1 MSNRDSKLALSRRM
15 LLRGAG
21 GFALALPFLPSL
33 AEKRA
38 YAGPT
43 GARPRLFWLGT
54 DHGGAFDANM
64 FPSDSLLTSR
74 ASAMTGHTVASG
86 RLSATV
92 SGATASLSP
101 ILRASSSALTPRLV
115 GKMNVIRGLD
125 VPFYIAHN
133 TGLHLGNFAR
143 NDNNGNDGSAVTA
156 MGMRP
161 TIDQIMASS
170 PSFYTPTDLA
180 GTKLRAM
187 VVNPGRQLSWA
198 FANPQAGVSSPVQSV
213 QGATSS
219 LQLFNTIFAGST
231 SMHTRPPVADKVL
244 QSYNSLRQSNTR
256 LSAADRTRL
265 DAHIAMIA
273 QLQSSLN
280 ARLSCTTP
288 PTPTDDAERHQG
300 LTKADAALMGQLWAD
315 VIAASFACDASRIA
329 VYGWGDTSAFSDYR
343 GNDWHQDV
351 AHQWFSTQ
359 PQAWLTQSYQAI
371 FENVFLYLAQKL
383 DQLDEGNGTSVLD
396 NTLMV
401 WSQECC
407 MSTHDSYSIPVV
419 TFGSA
424 AGYFNT
430 GLYVDYRN
438 VGESGASVTNNIAGY
453 STNLGLLYSQ
463 WLANV
468 LQAMGVPRS
477 EFELWKDS
485 QGQTAHGYGTP
496 YLTGE
501 GWEPPYVK
509 HYGSVTSPYFKTASD
524 PLPFVVA

>member
-1 MSNRDSKLALSRRM
+1 MSNSKLALSRRM

-33 AEKRA
+33 TERRA
-38 YAGPT
+38 QAAPT

-64 FPSDSLLTSR
+64 FPGDALLTNH
-74 ASAMTGHTVASG
+74 ANVVPGHAVASG
-86 RLSATV
+86 RLAAAV
-92 SGATASLSP
+92 AGGVASLSP

-143 NDNNGNDGSAVTA
+143 NDNNGNDGAAVTA
-156 MGMRP
+156 KGMRP
-161 TIDQIMASS
+161 TIDQIMGSS
-170 PSFYTPTDLA
+170 GSFYTPTDLA
-180 GTKLRAM
+180 GTKLRSM

-198 FANPQAGVSSPVQSV
+198 FSNPQQGTSSLVQSV

-219 LQLFNTIFAGST
+219 LQLFNTIFAGTT
-231 SMHTRPPVADKVL
+231 SMKTRPPVADKVL

-256 LSAADRTRL
+256 LSSADKTRL

-280 ARLSCTTP
+280 AKLACTTP

-300 LTKADAALMGQLWAD
+300 LTKSDATILGQLWAD
-315 VIAASFACDASRIA
+315 VIAASFACDASRIG
-329 VYGWGDTSAFSDYR
+329 VFGWGDTSAFSDYR

-351 AHQWFSTQ
+351 AHQWFSMQ
-359 PQAWLTQSYQAI
+359 PQAWLTQSYQAV

-383 DQLDEGNGTSVLD
+383 DQMDDGNGASVLD

-401 WSQECC
+401 WSQECG
-407 MSTHDSYSIPVV
+407 MASHDSYSIPVV
-419 TFGSA
+419 TFGGA

-430 GLYVDYRN
+430 GLYVDYRK
-438 VGESGASVTNNIAGY
+438 VGETSAELTNNVSGY
-453 STNLGLLYSQ
+453 KSYLGVLYGQ

-468 LQAMGVPRS
+468 LQAMGVPRA
-477 EFELWKDS
+477 EFELWKDA
-485 QGQTAHGYGTP
+485 QGQTAPGFGTP
-496 YLTGE
+496 YLTTE
-501 GWEPPYVK
+501 GWTPPYAQ
-509 HYGSVTSPYFKTASD
+509 HYQSLTSQYFKMASD
-524 PLPFVVA
+524 PLPFLVA